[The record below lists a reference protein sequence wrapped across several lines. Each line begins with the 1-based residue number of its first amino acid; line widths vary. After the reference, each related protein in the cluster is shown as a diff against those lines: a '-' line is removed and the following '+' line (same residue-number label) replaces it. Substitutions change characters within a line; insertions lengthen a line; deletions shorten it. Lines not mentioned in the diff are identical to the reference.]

1 MAVTIVTA
9 AVAQKVDK
17 QVQTKSSRCVA
28 FDLTRNVEHVNT
40 QWSAEECPLSWY
52 TTLDYQQIKCLAQ
65 TQAKQIWTREKRN
78 TCENSYKNTILRAY
92 DLCCEA
98 EQETHNSILSADDQ
112 ALLRDLVGK
121 SNSRSGLEKLC
132 IREIAHDKKFRRG
145 EILQTVLA
153 LQASIKSGSRRSRAE
168 LVRLSSEGVSRA
180 SRLFA
185 RHMAVALADSLAQE

>member
-1 MAVTIVTA
+1 MAVTIVNA
-9 AVAQKVDK
+9 PVAQKVDK

-28 FDLTRNVEHVNT
+28 FDETRNVEHANT
-40 QWSAEECPLSWY
+40 QWSAEECPQSWY
-52 TTLDYQQIKCLAQ
+52 TTLDYQQIKSLAH
-65 TQAKQIWTREKRN
+65 TQAKQIWTREKRI

-98 EQETHNSILSADDQ
+98 EQDTDNSILSADDQ
-112 ALLRDLVGK
+112 ALLRDLFGK
-121 SNSRSGLEKLC
+121 SNSRTGLEKLC

-145 EILQTVLA
+145 EVLRAVLTV
-153 LQASIKSGSRRSRAE
+153 QASTKAGSRRSRAE
-168 LVRLSSEGVSRA
+168 LVRLSSEGISRA